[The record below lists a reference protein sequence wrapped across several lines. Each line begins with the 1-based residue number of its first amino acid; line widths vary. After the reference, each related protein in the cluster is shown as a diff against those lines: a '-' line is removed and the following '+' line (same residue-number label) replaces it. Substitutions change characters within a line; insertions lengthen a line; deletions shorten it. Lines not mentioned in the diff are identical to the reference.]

1 MYVYQNS
8 KDKCHLQQ
16 ECCRKNCYNLT
27 KMSFWCFYWY
37 LRILCTLVSKCLKQY
52 LFTFFIFKQTC
63 CFGFTDHHSLT
74 SLSCKK
80 RNNELKIL
88 WNQQSSCLCPRHRRF
103 NVSVE
108 IPFCSLLQLLL
119 STLTLTLQLV
129 CFCFELLMRDGDAT
143 NTCLQSWWALCMM
156 KIWFGGG
163 LWSSLIQEHK
173 IDSRY

>member
-1 MYVYQNS
+1 MHLSDLYWLLFDLIVPDIHINILVYVYQNS

-52 LFTFFIFKQTC
+52 LFTFFIFNQTC
-63 CFGFTDHHSLT
+63 CFSFTDHHSLT

-80 RNNELKIL
+80 RNNELKML
-88 WNQQSSCLCPRHRRF
+88 WNHQSSCLCPRHRRF

-108 IPFCSLLQLLL
+108 IPFCSLLQLLCSLLLPSLCSWFAFAL
-119 STLTLTLQLV
+119 S
-129 CFCFELLMRDGDAT
+129 
-143 NTCLQSWWALCMM
+143 S
-156 KIWFGGG
+156 
-163 LWSSLIQEHK
+163 
-173 IDSRY
+173 

>member
-52 LFTFFIFKQTC
+52 LFTFFIFNQTC

-108 IPFCSLLQLLL
+108 IPFCSLLQLLCSLLLPSLCSWFAFAL
-119 STLTLTLQLV
+119 S
-129 CFCFELLMRDGDAT
+129 
-143 NTCLQSWWALCMM
+143 S
-156 KIWFGGG
+156 
-163 LWSSLIQEHK
+163 
-173 IDSRY
+173 